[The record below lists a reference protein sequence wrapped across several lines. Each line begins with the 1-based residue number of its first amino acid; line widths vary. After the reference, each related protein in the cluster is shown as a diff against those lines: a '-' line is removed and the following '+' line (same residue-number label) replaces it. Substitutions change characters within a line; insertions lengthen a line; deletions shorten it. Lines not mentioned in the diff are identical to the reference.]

1 MKETIISLERMPEL
15 LERMPELLERMPELL
30 ERERQDLEVLSKC
43 AGFRQGISWGLSL
56 LINFYSQAARRRQNV
71 LMDLFKL
78 NKQNPGESFEG
89 SFRVR

>member
-43 AGFRQGISWGLSL
+43 AGSRQGIS
-56 LINFYSQAARRRQNV
+56 
-71 LMDLFKL
+71 
-78 NKQNPGESFEG
+78 
-89 SFRVR
+89 